1 MNDGI
6 NRPIKPANMTLKLA
20 NQQTLNTI
28 GRVEIIIN
36 LGTRDISVK
45 LLIVKQLVYPVILGK
60 ITFGNR

>member
-1 MNDGI
+1 
-6 NRPIKPANMTLKLA
+6 MTLKLA